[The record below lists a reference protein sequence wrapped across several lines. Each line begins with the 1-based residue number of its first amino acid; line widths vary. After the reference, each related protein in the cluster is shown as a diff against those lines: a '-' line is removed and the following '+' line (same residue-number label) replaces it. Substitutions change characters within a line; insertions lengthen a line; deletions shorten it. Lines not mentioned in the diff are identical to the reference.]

1 MLRALPTM
9 GASLSICQVLSST
22 HTGGAERVALS
33 LVEQLVKRGHRLSLV
48 SLEEPADGPL
58 APRFVEAGACV
69 LRIPKDRGGFDR
81 SLSAR
86 LLWRFVQERFDVVHT
101 HNPIPLIY
109 AAIPA
114 RLSGARVVHSKHGPH
129 PDAPHRLW
137 LRRAGAAAA
146 HVFCPVS
153 EATADFA
160 RSIHEV
166 DGRKIRVVE
175 NGVDLERYRPDAERR
190 GRTRAAL
197 GLGADAKVIGT
208 VGRMESVK
216 NQALLLRAAAPLL
229 EDRVRLVIVGGGSL
243 AASTRALAEE
253 LGVSAYCVFTG
264 ERHDTAEL
272 YRAFDLF
279 ALSSDSEGLPLV
291 LTEAMGAALP
301 IVATSVG
308 GVPKVVDAGET
319 GLLVPAGDEGALRS
333 ALGQVLGDD
342 SLAARLG
349 ARGREA
355 ALERYAVGPMIDAFE
370 AIYRG

>member
-1 MLRALPTM
+1 MKS
-9 GASLSICQVLSST
+9 ASLSICHVLSST

-33 LVEQLVKRGHRLSLV
+33 LVEQLVRRGHRLSLV

-58 APRFVEAGACV
+58 APRFVEAGARV

-86 LLWRFVQERFDVVHT
+86 LWWRFARERFDVVHT

-175 NGVDLERYRPDAERR
+175 NGTDLDRYRPDAEARR
-190 GRTRAAL
+190 SARAAL
-197 GLGADAKVIGT
+197 GMPEDAKLIGT
-208 VGRMESVK
+208 VGRMEAVK
-216 NQALLLRAAAPLL
+216 NHALLLRAAAPLL
-229 EDRVRLVIVGGGSL
+229 GEGVRLAIVGGGSL
-243 AASTRALAEE
+243 AAPTRALAEQ
-253 LGVSAYCVFTG
+253 LGVARHCVFTG
-264 ERHDTAEL
+264 ERHDTAGL
-272 YRAFDLF
+272 YRAFDVF

-308 GVPKVVDAGET
+308 GVPKVVHDGET
-319 GLLVPAGDEGALRS
+319 GLLVPAGDEAALRGALAR
-333 ALGQVLGDD
+333 LLGDD
-342 SLAARLG
+342 ALATRLG
-349 ARGREA
+349 TRGREL
-355 ALERYAVGPMIDAFE
+355 ALERYAVARMVDTYE